1 MKKTILVFL
10 VCGFMFLGLTGCGIN
25 TEDKSNIENTKREVL
40 LSIKENTLTSVG
52 VTLILK
58 NASEVDVE
66 YGTSYEIEIKKD
78 GKWHK
83 IDAELNFNSP
93 AYILK
98 TNTEE
103 EIELNWENGYG
114 RLSSGDYR
122 VIKSIDIEKED
133 GTFDT
138 FDVSVEFTIE

>member
-1 MKKTILVFL
+1 MKKTILTIL
-10 VCGFMFLGLTGCGIN
+10 VCGVIALGLTGCGTN
-25 TEDKSNIENTKREVL
+25 SEDKFNTDIIKKEVS
-40 LSIKENTLTSVG
+40 LSIKENTLTSAG

-58 NASEVDVE
+58 NASEVDVG
-66 YGTSYEIEIKKD
+66 YGNPYEIEIKKD

-114 RLSSGDYR
+114 KLSSGDYR
-122 VIKSIDIEKED
+122 VIKSIDVEKED